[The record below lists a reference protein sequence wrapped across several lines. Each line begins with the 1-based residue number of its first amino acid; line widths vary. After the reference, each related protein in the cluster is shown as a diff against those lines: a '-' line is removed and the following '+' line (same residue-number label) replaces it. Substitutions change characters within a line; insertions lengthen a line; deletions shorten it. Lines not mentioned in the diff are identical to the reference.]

1 MSRPTNDRGI
11 GFTISQLISA
21 LDDRNVL
28 RAIRLLEPDAK
39 SSERS
44 PSDQD
49 APRCA
54 RCVTRGE

>member
-1 MSRPTNDRGI
+1 MSRPTDDRGI

-28 RAIRLLEPDAK
+28 RAIQLLEPADKSAK
-39 SSERS
+39 LS
-44 PSDQD
+44 PSDED
-49 APRCA
+49 APRCT

>member
-28 RAIRLLEPDAK
+28 RAIRVLEPADK
-39 SSERS
+39 SSELS
-44 PSDQD
+44 PSDEN
-49 APRCA
+49 APRCV